1 MRTKHSIIS
10 LLYLMLPHLMNIEDV
25 VVIVA
30 FNLILL
36 YKKLFMWFPH
46 DMYFALHYLWNF
58 ILRFY
63 FTPKKSSNLD

>member
-10 LLYLMLPHLMNIEDV
+10 LLYLMIPHLMNIEDV

-46 DMYFALHYLWNF
+46 VMYFALHYLWNS
-58 ILRFY
+58 ILWFH
-63 FTPKKSSNLD
+63 FKPKKKNPQI